1 MVRCDGSPEIGLGHV
16 VRCVALADELHH
28 EHGWQIMFV
37 MREGPLAFEVV
48 KEKGYLVEDPITC
61 GPPVPYG
68 VWLQQLSDKVGAQ
81 ILILD
86 VREDFPRAAVQA
98 FRNQG
103 LLVVT
108 LDDPTDRRLETDLA
122 FYPPIP
128 QLKKM
133 DWAGFTGQLH
143 SGWEWVVLRREFS
156 SQPPKPAN
164 SPPKILVSMGGSDP
178 AGMTLK
184 AVSALERLHQNFTGV
199 IILGQGFRQ
208 LQALEHSLDRARHSF
223 EVRRNVTRIWEEM
236 AQADLAIG
244 SFGVT
249 AYELAAM
256 GIPALLL
263 SLTSDHAESAS
274 AFSAEGMAVNLGV
287 HEQVSENALAEEIAK
302 LLEDRPRRVSMGRK
316 ARETIDGAGAAR
328 VVRVIT
334 SAIKERNDCCQSVA

>member
-1 MVRCDGSPEIGLGHV
+1 
-16 VRCVALADELHH
+16 
-28 EHGWQIMFV
+28 
-37 MREGPLAFEVV
+37 
-48 KEKGYLVEDPITC
+48 
-61 GPPVPYG
+61 
-68 VWLQQLSDKVGAQ
+68 
-81 ILILD
+81 
-86 VREDFPRAAVQA
+86 
-98 FRNQG
+98 
-103 LLVVT
+103 
-108 LDDPTDRRLETDLA
+108 
-122 FYPPIP
+122 
-128 QLKKM
+128 
-133 DWAGFTGQLH
+133 
-143 SGWEWVVLRREFS
+143 
-156 SQPPKPAN
+156 
-164 SPPKILVSMGGSDP
+164 MGGSDP

-184 AVSALERLHQNFTGV
+184 AVSALDRVDRDFTGV
-199 IILGQGFRQ
+199 VILGQGFSHFQ
-208 LQALEHSLDRARHSF
+208 DLERCLNRARHSF

-236 AQADLAIG
+236 AQADMAIG

-328 VVRVIT
+328 VARVIT